1 MIKPSVVTESA
12 RRFKRDLR
20 DRGFEGVKRGSRQNV
35 RVRSGA
41 RARLTDFRGRYPL
54 EEGSVDVRGYL
65 AVWEDDGFR
74 LAGGAYPEAGLE
86 SLLAGGDVTPDGNRY
101 RDELLTLVR
110 AVG

>member
-1 MIKPSVVTESA
+1 
-12 RRFKRDLR
+12 
-20 DRGFEGVKRGSRQNV
+20 
-35 RVRSGA
+35 
-41 RARLTDFRGRYPL
+41 LTDFRGRYPL